1 MERRILCKAME
12 VYIKGTDR
20 TRENVISD
28 SLVLW
33 QCTQNAIGGQSMTDC
48 SMVICPMG
56 NEEPLSSFLFW
67 KQEVARAAALLAL

>member
-1 MERRILCKAME
+1 ME
-12 VYIKGTDR
+12 VCIKGTDR
-20 TRENVISD
+20 PRESVISD

-33 QCTQNAIGGQSMTDC
+33 QCTQKVIGSQSVTDR
-48 SMVICPMG
+48 SMLICPVG

>member
-1 MERRILCKAME
+1 ME
-12 VYIKGTDR
+12 VCIKGTDR
-20 TRENVISD
+20 PRESVISD

-33 QCTQNAIGGQSMTDC
+33 QCTQKVIGSQSVTDG
-48 SMVICPMG
+48 SMLICPVG